1 MQFKVSAS
9 GRANCESADFDEL
22 LKQTW
27 TRAENDGVLKFRFA
41 DTVQKRQLDGKY
53 SLQCYLNVNRLTMK
67 RKPQEMNSVRLTSVK
82 KDEFNF
88 TKISEKEKLFDFIV
102 EARRPAEKSI
112 HGTVIVNNAP
122 IEFCSSLLVLE
133 LEQCLPQSFTQESL
147 LLALYVC
154 ASSNSKYLRLGFNSP
169 GAASSV
175 NHSHWHLYYQEADL
189 AIAKQPIVNNQLTD
203 WFLRSLVFEL
213 DTSCSNGSLEAPDEL
228 LDYSNDKQE
237 ARLNGSNDREEYQ
250 QEYKQEHRLDYSNI
264 AAKLEQLI
272 NYISVDLKLAY
283 NLFVTRCATAPNRIR
298 LFVWPRL
305 PQFGA
310 KEDSKINP
318 ALCEFS
324 GFFICKQQ
332 ELFDSVTEHE
342 LTTLCKEFEVDERL
356 FNEILHVKNK
366 LFDS

>member
-1 MQFKVSAS
+1 MVQFKISAS
-9 GRANCESADFDEL
+9 GCGESADFDQL
-22 LKQTW
+22 LQQTW
-27 TRAENDGVLKFRFA
+27 TRAENDGVLKFKFA
-41 DTVQKRQLDGKY
+41 NAVQKRQLDGKY

-67 RKPQEMNSVRLTSVK
+67 RKAQQMNSVRLTSVK

-88 TKISEKEKLFDFIV
+88 TKIKENEKLFDFIV
-102 EARRPAEKSI
+102 EGRESAEKSI
-112 HGTVIVNNAP
+112 RGSVIVNNAP

-133 LEQCLPQSFTQESL
+133 LEKCLPQLFTQESL

-154 ASSNSKYLRLGFNSP
+154 ASSSSKHLRLGFNSP

-189 AIAKQPIVNNQLTD
+189 AIARQPIENNQLVD

-213 DTSCSNGSLEAPDEL
+213 DAGCVSSNG
-228 LDYSNDKQE
+228 KQE
-237 ARLNGSNDREEYQ
+237 AHLN
-250 QEYKQEHRLDYSNI
+250 YSNV
-264 AAKLEQLI
+264 AANLEKLI

-283 NLFVTRCATAPNRIR
+283 NLFVTRCATNPNRIR

-305 PQFGA
+305 PQFGT

-318 ALCEFS
+318 ALCEYS

-332 ELFDSVTEHE
+332 ELFDSVTEHD
-342 LTTLCKEFEVDERL
+342 LTTLCKEFELDETL

-366 LFDS
+366 IFNF